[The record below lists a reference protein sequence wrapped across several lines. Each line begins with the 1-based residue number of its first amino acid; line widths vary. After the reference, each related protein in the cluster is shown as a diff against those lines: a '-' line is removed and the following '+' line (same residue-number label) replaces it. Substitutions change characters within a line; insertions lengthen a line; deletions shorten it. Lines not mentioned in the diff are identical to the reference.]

1 MKSTLIPM
9 AAVALFATSALAATP
24 TFSEADAN
32 SDGWVTPEEF
42 AAAMPDAT
50 QDDFVAIDANGD
62 GAISEEEMA
71 AYTAAQGGD
80 TSG

>member
-9 AAVALFATSALAATP
+9 AAALLFATSASAAT
-24 TFSEADAN
+24 FAEVDAN
-32 SDGWVTPEEF
+32 ADGWVTPEEF

-50 QDDFVAIDANGD
+50 QDDFVKIDVNGD

-71 AYTAAQGGD
+71 AATAAGNTNG
-80 TSG
+80 